1 MPSSATTAPVA
12 AAAAPPT
19 PAVAAAAPA
28 AVRCCSPIPS
38 AIQVSNWI
46 ALITTIPAAVA
57 RAREIPPTLPSGAGN
72 ILHPRLLPRLQP
84 ARSRIIGLAKAAC
97 VAIPGERAGAAGGE
111 AA

>member
-19 PAVAAAAPA
+19 PAVAAAAA

-38 AIQVSNWI
+38 AIHVSNWI

-57 RAREIPPTLPSGAGN
+57 WAREIPPTLPSGAGN